1 MNPAAPTSEGMYDA
15 LGRFVPMRL
24 IKEIDLERHNLV
36 CEIAQKA
43 IEESERLSRFKAA
56 IMGDIGAFVELSAEK
71 YGATF
76 GGQKGNLT
84 LMSFDGRY
92 KIVRQIQEHLVFD
105 ERLQVAK
112 QLIDECIGGW
122 AAGAGVEIRALV
134 EHAFQVNQEGKIS
147 TSRVLGLRRLAITG
161 AKWSEAMRAISD
173 SMQTAG
179 SKTYIRIYE
188 RVGESDQYRPISLDV
203 AGV

>member
-1 MNPAAPTSEGMYDA
+1 MSESQSGMYDA
-15 LGRFVPMRL
+15 MGRFVPMRL
-24 IKEIDLERHNLV
+24 IKEVDLLRHNLV
-36 CEIAQKA
+36 TEIVRKAQ
-43 IEESERLSRFKAA
+43 EESDRLGKFKASV
-56 IMGDIGAFVELSAEK
+56 MGDIGAFVELSAEK
-71 YGATF
+71 YGATI
-76 GGQKGNLT
+76 GGSKGNLT
-84 LMSFDGRY
+84 LTSFDGRY
-92 KIVRQIQEHLVFD
+92 RLVRQIQEHLVFD

-112 QLIDECIGGW
+112 QLIDECIEGW
-122 AAGAGVEIRALV
+122 SVGAGVEIRALV

-147 TSRVLGLRRLAITG
+147 TSRVLGLRRLDITG